1 MNKPLSCGASDM
13 LEAAIIQKRRLN
25 IVCHAQTDGTES
37 YQRVLPI
44 DIKTQSGTERI
55 TFMAADNDGGI
66 IKRSIDTADIIS
78 FEAIDFNDPRI
89 HYQAK

>member
-25 IVCHAQTDGTES
+25 IVCQTQADGAES

-44 DIKTQSGTERI
+44 DIETQSGKERL

-89 HYQAK
+89 QYHAK